1 MRTVCPA
8 TVAEPLRAS
17 PVFES
22 TRIVIVALPLCDVP
36 GGCNHPVDELAV
48 HEHPADPVCTCTDT
62 EPPFAPIEV
71 AVGVTVY
78 RQTPAACEIVNCVL
92 FTATV
97 PCRATGSAFGATR

>member
-17 PVFES
+17 PEFES

-48 HEHPADPVCTCTDT
+48 HEQPADPVCTWTDSA
-62 EPPFAPIEV
+62 PPFAPIEV

-78 RQTPAACEIVNCVL
+78 RQTAGSCEIVNCVP

-97 PCRATGSAFGATR
+97 PRRATGSAFAATR